1 MVHRALKTVE
11 AMYRSAMAD
20 SATIPAAEL
29 RAKAMEVFAA
39 VRQREENEDKIWW
52 ACAGELTRAW
62 VVECDVQ
69 EPLVNNV
76 EYVSI
81 GSRRSMEE
89 LQEVDNSGAIVSV
102 AIRLGKVRLIDN
114 HFI

>member
-1 MVHRALKTVE
+1 MVF
-11 AMYRSAMAD
+11 S
-20 SATIPAAEL
+20 
-29 RAKAMEVFAA
+29 
-39 VRQREENEDKIWW
+39 
-52 ACAGELTRAW
+52 GELTRAW
-62 VVECDVQ
+62 VMECDVQ

-89 LQEVDNSGAIVSV
+89 LQEVDSSGAIVSV